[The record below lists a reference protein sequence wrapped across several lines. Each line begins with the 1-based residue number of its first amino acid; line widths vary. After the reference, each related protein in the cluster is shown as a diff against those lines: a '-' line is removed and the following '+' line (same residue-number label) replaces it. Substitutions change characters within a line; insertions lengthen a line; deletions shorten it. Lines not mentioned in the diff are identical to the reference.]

1 MKELTMLQMYKANL
15 KNNKALFP
23 THFSFMQEYSQNYS
37 KYDKLFARNRHFF
50 YYKDIF
56 ADNSSSDDDV
66 LEDFQFDV
74 DALLTKNADSLQK
87 VYDASLI
94 EYQPLENYQMNE
106 SGTDK
111 NSGTNTNTQSYGDI
125 NKVNQFGQDVVNN
138 VFGVQEHTNV
148 IGAQTNTN
156 SLTKTGTDS
165 VDIHESIDTDLGA
178 ITKTEK
184 IGSVNNQDKS
194 GSRTDTT
201 TNSVAGYNVSDF
213 SNSDKSDLKVG
224 EQTNTH
230 TENERT
236 NTENTGAV
244 SNRELTTGTNSTTY
258 NTTDSV
264 TEKLGTHTDTLTDSE
279 HTDTQTRQSRED
291 SESFTR
297 GDDTQTQST
306 SGTTEHIFERHGN
319 IGVTTS
325 QQMLQSEI
333 DLRLNFNFFDV
344 LFDLIIKELCSFSD
358 SGFDGFLTPF
368 YNEILKGE

>member
-23 THFSFMQEYSQNYS
+23 THFSFMQEYSQNYF

-56 ADNSSSDDDV
+56 ADDSSNDDDV

-94 EYQPLENYQMNE
+94 EYQPLENYKMNE
-106 SGTDK
+106 NGTDK
-111 NSGTNTNTQSYGDI
+111 NSGTNTNTQSYGNI

-138 VFGVQEHTNV
+138 EFGVQEHTNV
-148 IGAQTNTN
+148 IGEQSNTN
-156 SLTKTGTDS
+156 SITKTGTDS
-165 VDIHESIDTDLGA
+165 VSIYESIDTDLGA

-213 SNSDKSDLKVG
+213 TNSDKSDLKVG

-230 TENERT
+230 TESERT
-236 NTENTGAV
+236 NIEKTGAV
-244 SNRELTTGTNSTTY
+244 SNHESTIGENTTTY

-264 TEKLGTHTDTLTDSE
+264 KEKLGTHTDTLTDSQ

-291 SESFTR
+291 SMSLTR

-306 SGTTEHIFERHGN
+306 SGTTEHVFERHGN

-325 QQMLQSEI
+325 QQMLKSEI
-333 DLRLNFNFFDV
+333 DLRLNFNFYDV
-344 LFDLIIKELCSFSD
+344 VFDLIIKELCSFID
-358 SGFDGFLTPF
+358 SGFDGFLTPL